1 MKKEKFLKP
10 EEVAKYLR
18 IPRSTIY
25 YLAKARK
32 IPVFKVGKH
41 WRFEKKT
48 IDKWWKKQMKG
59 K

>member
-1 MKKEKFLKP
+1 MKEKFLTP

-25 YLAKARK
+25 YLAQTKR
-32 IPVFKVGKH
+32 IPAFRVGKH
-41 WRFEKKT
+41 WRFEKEV
-48 IDKWWKKQMKG
+48 IEKWRKKQMKS